1 MKRKRNEQ
9 RQYVARD
16 YRMSITIPC
25 QFIMIKY
32 IFIIFII
39 STCLFILV
47 YKIDLKNFIQ
57 NFMEKIFL
65 INKEEAK
72 KTNGFF

>member
-1 MKRKRNEQ
+1 MKRNRNE
-9 RQYVARD
+9 RGQYVARD
-16 YRMSITIPC
+16 YRMSITIPS

-39 STCLFILV
+39 SPCLFILV